1 MNEEQLK
8 NIVKKSAVTTR
19 PDFTDRVLS
28 KIESAPVQRPTVRR
42 WSLRTLIIGFCVVV
56 ILSGVLLLQLTQLQI
71 TALAVSSAFRPAIP
85 LLWAFA
91 VLVGF
96 NYVLTVQKY
105 YKRTGL
111 DE

>member
-8 NIVKKSAVTTR
+8 NIIKKSAVTTR

-28 KIESAPVQRPTVRR
+28 KIETAPIQRPAVKR
-42 WSLRTLIIGFCVVV
+42 WSLRTLLIGFCVVV
-56 ILSGVLLLQLTQLQI
+56 ILSGILLLRLSQSQF
-71 TALAVSSAFRPAIP
+71 TAFAVSSAFRPAVP
-85 LLWAFA
+85 VLWAFA

-96 NYVLTVQKY
+96 NYVLTVQRY
-105 YKRTGL
+105 YKRMVL